1 MSSVN
6 TGMQLTRDL
15 QDKRLR
21 IEFSDGEVAEI
32 NVLVVS
38 ERSEH
43 EDCRGLVYD
52 VIATNRPDR
61 VRKDSA
67 CWADSK
73 SITNF
78 EIVGD

>member
-1 MSSVN
+1 VRLIN
-6 TGMQLTRDL
+6 AGMELTRDL

-21 IEFSDGEVAEI
+21 IEFRDGEAEI
-32 NVLVVS
+32 KVLVVS
-38 ERSEH
+38 ECSEH

-52 VIATNRPDR
+52 IIATNRLDR
-61 VRKDSA
+61 VRRGSA

-73 SITNF
+73 SISNF

>member
-1 MSSVN
+1 
-6 TGMQLTRDL
+6 MQLTRDL

-21 IEFSDGEVAEI
+21 IKFSDGEVAEI

-38 ERSEH
+38 ECTEH

-52 VIATNRPDR
+52 VIVTNRPDR
-61 VRKDSA
+61 VRKGAA

-73 SITNF
+73 SIANF